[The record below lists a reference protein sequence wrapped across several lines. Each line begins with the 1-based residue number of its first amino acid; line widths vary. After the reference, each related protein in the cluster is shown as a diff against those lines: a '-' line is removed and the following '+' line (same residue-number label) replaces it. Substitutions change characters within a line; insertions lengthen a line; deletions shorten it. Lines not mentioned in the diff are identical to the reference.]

1 MDNSNLSLPVIVA
14 ISGASGT
21 VYGMRLLHFLL
32 ENNYKV
38 ELVISESASKV
49 AEAEINLNLSLNPKI
64 LKEQVLS
71 YLSEVRGQRSE
82 IRKENSH
89 LPSLISHLSELLNVW
104 SHNDIAAS
112 ISSGSYRTSGMIIIP
127 ASMGTIGA
135 IASGTS
141 DNLITRAADV
151 CLKERRKLILVPRE
165 TPLSSIHLEN
175 LLKLSRA
182 GAIIAPACP
191 GFYHNPKEL
200 NDVIHFVVGKVLD
213 LIGIDHSLF
222 KRWRESFKI
231 VR

>member
-1 MDNSNLSLPVIVA
+1 MFVKGFIVKDLNNLSLPVIVA

-21 VYGMRLLHFLL
+21 IYGIRLLQFLL

-38 ELVISESASKV
+38 ELVISKSASKV
-49 AEAEINLNLSLNPKI
+49 AQAEINLDLSLNPKI

-71 YLSEVRGQRSE
+71 YLGNPASK
-82 IRKENSH
+82 KE
-89 LPSLISHLSELLNVW
+89 ELLNVW
-104 SHNDIAAS
+104 ASDDIAAS
-112 ISSGSYRTSGMIIIP
+112 ISSGSYRTSAMVIIP

-165 TPLSSIHLEN
+165 MPLSSIHLEN
-175 LLKLSRA
+175 LLKLSKA

-200 NDVIHFVVGKVLD
+200 SDAIDFVVGKVLD
-213 LIGIDHSLF
+213 LVGIAHSLF
-222 KRWRESFKI
+222 KR
-231 VR
+231 

>member
-21 VYGMRLLHFLL
+21 IYGMRLLHFLL

-38 ELVISESASKV
+38 EFVISESASKV
-49 AEAEINLNLSLNPKI
+49 AQVEIDLNLSLEPKI

-71 YLSEVRGQRSE
+71 YLGNSVSK
-82 IRKENSH
+82 KE
-89 LPSLISHLSELLNVW
+89 ELLNVW
-104 SHNDIAAS
+104 SHKDIAAS

-165 TPLSSIHLEN
+165 MPFSTIHLEN
-175 LLKLSRA
+175 LTRLSIA
-182 GAIIAPACP
+182 GAIITPACP
-191 GFYHNPKEL
+191 GFYHAPKDL
-200 NDVIHFVVGKVLD
+200 NDAIDFVVGKVLD

-222 KRWRESFKI
+222 KRWRELVKNYSLNR
-231 VR
+231 V

>member
-38 ELVISESASKV
+38 EFVISESASKV
-49 AEAEINLNLSLNPKI
+49 AKAEIDLNLSLDPKI

-71 YLSEVRGQRSE
+71 YLGDSVSK
-82 IRKENSH
+82 KE
-89 LPSLISHLSELLNVW
+89 ELLNIW
-104 SHNDIAAS
+104 SHKDIAAS

-165 TPLSSIHLEN
+165 MPFSTIHLEN
-175 LLKLSRA
+175 LTRLSIA

-191 GFYHNPKEL
+191 GFYHNPKDL
-200 NDVIHFVVGKVLD
+200 NDAIDFVVGKVLD

-222 KRWRESFKI
+222 KRWRELSLPKNAYK
-231 VR
+231 

>member
-21 VYGMRLLHFLL
+21 IYGMRLLHFLL

-38 ELVISESASKV
+38 ELVISESAFKV
-49 AEAEINLNLSLNPKI
+49 AQAQINLNLSSNPKI
-64 LKEQVLS
+64 LKEQVETYCGTSLHS
-71 YLSEVRGQRSE
+71 RS
-82 IRKENSH
+82 K
-89 LPSLISHLSELLNVW
+89 LNVW
-104 SHNDIAAS
+104 AHGDIAAS
-112 ISSGSYRTSGMIIIP
+112 ISSGSYRTSAMVIIP

-165 TPLSSIHLEN
+165 MPFGTIHLEN
-175 LLKLSRA
+175 LTRLSIA

-191 GFYHNPKEL
+191 GFYHNPKDL
-200 NDVIHFVVGKVLD
+200 NDAIDFVVGKVLD
-213 LIGIDHSLF
+213 LIGIDHSLL
-222 KRWRESFKI
+222 KRWRELVKNYSLNR
-231 VR
+231 V

>member
-21 VYGMRLLHFLL
+21 IYGIRLLQFLL

-49 AEAEINLNLSLNPKI
+49 AQTEINLNLSLNPKT
-64 LKEQVLS
+64 LKEQVETYCGTPLHS
-71 YLSEVRGQRSE
+71 F
-82 IRKENSH
+82 SH
-89 LPSLISHLSELLNVW
+89 LNVW

-112 ISSGSYRTSGMIIIP
+112 ISSGSYRTSAMIIIP

-165 TPLSSIHLEN
+165 MPFSTIHLEN
-175 LLKLSRA
+175 LTKLSIA

-191 GFYHNPKEL
+191 GFYHNPKNL
-200 NDVIHFVVGKVLD
+200 DDTIDFVVGKVLD

-222 KRWRESFKI
+222 KRWRELNLSI
-231 VR
+231 HR

>member
-1 MDNSNLSLPVIVA
+1 MNDLNNLSLPVIVS

-21 VYGMRLLHFLL
+21 IYGIRLLQFLL

-38 ELVISESASKV
+38 ELVISESAAKV
-49 AEAEINLNLSLNPKI
+49 AQAEINLDLSLNPKT

-71 YLSEVRGQRSE
+71 
-82 IRKENSH
+82 H
-89 LPSLISHLSELLNVW
+89 LQHSTLRTPHSELLNVW
-104 SHNDIAAS
+104 AHNDIAAS
-112 ISSGSYRTSGMIIIP
+112 ISSGSYRTSAMVIIP

-165 TPLSSIHLEN
+165 MPFSTIHLEN
-175 LLKLSRA
+175 LTRLSIA

-191 GFYHNPKEL
+191 GFYHNPKDI
-200 NDVIHFVVGKVLD
+200 NDVIDFVVGKVLD

-222 KRWRESFKI
+222 KRWREMSLLGA
-231 VR
+231 

>member
-1 MDNSNLSLPVIVA
+1 MKDLNNLSLPVIVA

-21 VYGMRLLHFLL
+21 VYGIRLLQFLL

-38 ELVISESASKV
+38 EFAISESASKV
-49 AEAEINLNLSLNPKI
+49 AKSELNL
-64 LKEQVLS
+64 
-71 YLSEVRGQRSE
+71 
-82 IRKENSH
+82 
-89 LPSLISHLSELLNVW
+89 HLSTNPDVLKKQVETYCCTSLPLHSQLTIW
-104 SHNDIAAS
+104 SHDDIAAS
-112 ISSGSYRTSGMIIIP
+112 ISSGSYRTSAMIIIP

-165 TPLSSIHLEN
+165 MPFSTIHLEN
-175 LLKLSRA
+175 LTRLSIA

-191 GFYHNPKEL
+191 GFYHNPKDL
-200 NDVIHFVVGKVLD
+200 NDVTDFVVGKVLD

-222 KRWRESFKI
+222 KRWREDFKLPALK
-231 VR
+231 